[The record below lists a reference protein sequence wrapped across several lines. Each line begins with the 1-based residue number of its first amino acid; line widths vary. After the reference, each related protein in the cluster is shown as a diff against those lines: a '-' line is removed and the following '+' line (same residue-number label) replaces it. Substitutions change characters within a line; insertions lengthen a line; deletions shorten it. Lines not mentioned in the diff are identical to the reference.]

1 MEKIGTNN
9 FNKLKEKEIEKL
21 MSFGYSREISKQAI
35 DSTIEF
41 YKKQC
46 RGTNEEVLKRII
58 ED

>member
-9 FNKLKEKEIEKL
+9 LNKLKEKEIEKL

-35 DSTIEF
+35 GSTIEF

-46 RGTNEEVLKRII
+46 RGTDEEVLKRIT